1 MSDAQANPVT
11 IKRETGERFDV
22 IVAALTAVATSVSF
36 TLGILTPPEGGP
48 FCTAGCVEYHTDIAA
63 YIPRDF
69 LWMYPA
75 LLPGPLF
82 VILLSGVHEGAAL
95 DRKPFGRAAV
105 AFGAMAATILTA
117 VYFIQLR
124 YVQPAVL
131 RGELDGL
138 APWTQY
144 NPHGVFIALEEAGY
158 LLIGLAFLLAGLALS
173 TDSRVLRAVRTIF
186 FLGFASVVTTF
197 VALSA
202 VYGFQV
208 EYRFEVAVISIDWTV
223 LIAAGALLAIAY
235 GTQSRRS
242 SA

>member
-1 MSDAQANPVT
+1 MSDAQANPAT
-11 IKRETGERFDV
+11 IKRERGERFDL

-36 TLGILTPPEGGP
+36 ILAILTPPKGGP
-48 FCTAGCVEYHTDIAA
+48 FCTAGCVEYPYTDIAA

-75 LLPGPLF
+75 LLPAPLF
-82 VILLSGVHEGAAL
+82 VILLSGVRERAAL
-95 DRKPFGRAAV
+95 DRSRSVSRGRVRRNGCDDSHGCVLHPAAIC
-105 AFGAMAATILTA
+105 AASRLSGRTRRHGALDP
-117 VYFIQLR
+117 
-124 YVQPAVL
+124 VQP
-131 RGELDGL
+131 D
-138 APWTQY
+138 
-144 NPHGVFIALEEAGY
+144 GVFIALEEAGH
-158 LLIGLAFLLAGLALS
+158 LLIGLAFLFAGLALS